1 MTLRRAIK
9 TLLSA
14 AVMTLLAA
22 CGEGQ
27 NTTALGP
34 LASFSGEAQAKPER
48 WYSVVQVR
56 QGDRL
61 FQANCAECHGV
72 DASGSSD
79 WRTMDESGKYPPP
92 PLNGTAHTW
101 HHPLSI
107 LRRTVRM
114 GGVPLG
120 GSMPGFADK
129 LSEGEIDA
137 ILAWV
142 QSQWPDEVYAAWNEN
157 NLRANR

>member
-1 MTLRRAIK
+1 MRLATK

-14 AVMTLLAA
+14 AVVATLAG
-22 CGEGQ
+22 CGDEQ
-27 NTTALGP
+27 NAMALGM
-34 LASFSGEAQAKPER
+34 LVHPER
-48 WYSVVQVR
+48 WYSEVQVA
-56 QGDRL
+56 QGQRL
-61 FQANCAECHGV
+61 FQANCARCHKA
-72 DASGSSD
+72 DASGSSN

-120 GSMPGFADK
+120 GSMPGFGDR
-129 LSEGEIDA
+129 LGVEEIDA

-142 QSQWPDEVYAAWNEN
+142 QSNWPDEVYAAWNEN
-157 NLRANR
+157 NLRASR